1 MPLTDRKQAKEGGF
15 AQVRGALQKFKG
27 RVVKAEFG
35 QWGGK
40 LVDDDGEPVPP
51 REYLEIETVDVEVL
65 EVTEEL
71 SMDVTEWKF
80 RENCSDFKGSF
91 WVERFL
97 ESADK
102 FKLLIPDD
110 LMGKVITFEKVTLE
124 AFDKT
129 GAPNPKY
136 NSTNYVIVA
145 VEGGGVVTGKPKVV
159 AKAKVAAAPVE
170 VAEPETEEGEESTDP
185 MEMALDLAV
194 GKTETQFRTA
204 IAIDPRFTGSP
215 LVQMAKAGIVTQAF
229 INDGTLQLVKVGN
242 KEVYAKVE

>member
-1 MPLTDRKQAKEGGF
+1 MPITDRSQAKEGGF

-27 RVVKAEFG
+27 KVVKAEFG

-40 LVDDDGEPVPP
+40 LVDDDGKPVPP
-51 REYLEIETVDVEVL
+51 REYLEIESVEVEVL

-71 SMDVTEWKF
+71 SMDITEWNF
-80 RENCSDFKGSF
+80 RENCSEFKGSF
-91 WVERFL
+91 WVEKFL

-102 FKLLIPDD
+102 FKILVPDG
-110 LMGKVITFEKVTLE
+110 LMNKVITFEKVTLE

-145 VEGGGVVTGKPKVV
+145 VEGGGAITAKPKVV
-159 AKAKVAAAPVE
+159 AKAQATAPVE
-170 VAEPETEEGEESTDP
+170 VTEPEEEESTDP

-204 IAIDPRFTGSP
+204 IGIDPRFAGNP
-215 LVQMAKAGIVTQAF
+215 LVQMAKAGIITQALV
-229 INDGTLQLVKVGN
+229 NEGKLQLVKVGN
-242 KEVYAKVE
+242 KEVYTKVE

>member
-40 LVDDDGEPVPP
+40 LVDDDGKPVPP

-71 SMDVTEWKF
+71 LMDVTEWNF
-80 RENCSDFKGSF
+80 RVNCSEFNGSF
-91 WVERFL
+91 WVDKFL
-97 ESADK
+97 ESTDK
-102 FKLLIPDD
+102 FKILVPDGLVD
-110 LMGKVITFEKVTLE
+110 KVITFEKVTLE
-124 AFDKT
+124 ARD
-129 GAPNPKY
+129 PKY

-145 VEGGGVVTGKPKVV
+145 VEGGGAVAGKPKVV
-159 AKAKVAAAPVE
+159 VKAKVAAVPVE
-170 VAEPETEEGEESTDP
+170 VAEPEAEESTDP

-194 GKTETQFRTA
+194 GKTETQFRTS
-204 IAIDPRFTGSP
+204 IGIDPRLAGNP

-229 INDGTLQLVKVGN
+229 INEGKLQLVKVGN